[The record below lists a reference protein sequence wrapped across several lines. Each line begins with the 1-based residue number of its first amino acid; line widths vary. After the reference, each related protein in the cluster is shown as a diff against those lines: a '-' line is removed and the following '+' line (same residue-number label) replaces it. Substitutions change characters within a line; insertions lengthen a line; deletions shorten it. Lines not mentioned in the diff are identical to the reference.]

1 MKYEVAPAEKSTVKI
16 TMQFTAEE
24 WNAALN
30 RAYLENRGRYA
41 INGFRKGKAPRYM
54 IESFYGK
61 GVFYED
67 ALNRLYREN
76 YGTVL
81 EAEQG
86 KFRAVAEPALSLGED
101 FSEENIVLVATTPV
115 FPEVKIE
122 KYTGIKIPKYE
133 YTVTDADVEAAI
145 DALRRRKG
153 KYEQVQDR
161 PAALEDTVKIDFVGK
176 VDGEAFEG
184 GTAAGYDLKLGSGT
198 FIAGF
203 EEGVVGMTIG
213 EVRDINVTFPEDYQ
227 SEALKGKP
235 AVFTV
240 TLHSIVALTLPEL
253 NDEFA
258 AKQGAATV
266 EELKAKVRADLER
279 NAANRSRNET
289 EDSILSA
296 IAKFTTA
303 ELPDALIEMQEEQFL
318 RRLEQNLEQQEM
330 RAEDYYS
337 YIGTSR
343 EEYKKKF
350 EEDARKVVMNQIV
363 LEALIDQLKLE
374 ATEEEIAEVVA
385 KQAASV
391 GKEPEVYRKGM
402 DPRQFE
408 YIAAEIKVKKLFEYL
423 EANNEM
429 VKPEEAKA

>member
-1 MKYEVAPAEKSTVKI
+1 M
-16 TMQFTAEE
+16 
-24 WNAALN
+24 
-30 RAYLENRGRYA
+30 
-41 INGFRKGKAPRYM
+41 
-54 IESFYGK
+54 
-61 GVFYED
+61 
-67 ALNRLYREN
+67 
-76 YGTVL
+76 
-81 EAEQG
+81 
-86 KFRAVAEPALSLGED
+86 
-101 FSEENIVLVATTPV
+101 
-115 FPEVKIE
+115 
-122 KYTGIKIPKYE
+122 
-133 YTVTDADVEAAI
+133 
-145 DALRRRKG
+145 
-153 KYEQVQDR
+153 
-161 PAALEDTVKIDFVGK
+161 
-176 VDGEAFEG
+176 
-184 GTAAGYDLKLGSGT
+184 
-198 FIAGF
+198 
-203 EEGVVGMTIG
+203 
-213 EVRDINVTFPEDYQ
+213 
-227 SEALKGKP
+227 
-235 AVFTV
+235 
-240 TLHSIVALTLPEL
+240 
-253 NDEFA
+253 
-258 AKQGAATV
+258 